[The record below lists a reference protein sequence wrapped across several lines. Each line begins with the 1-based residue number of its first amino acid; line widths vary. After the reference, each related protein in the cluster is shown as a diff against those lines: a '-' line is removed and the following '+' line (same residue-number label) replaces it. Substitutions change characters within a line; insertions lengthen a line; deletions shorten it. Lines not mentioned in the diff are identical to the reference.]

1 MKHIIDSEAV
11 EKLHRYYQFDDG
23 YLGEANLG
31 IGQYVKLDDL
41 RALLASSPKADDLVK
56 VAIEQCAKI
65 AEKYEPDEKPDCI
78 DYASK
83 EIRRLLATE
92 AMTGKS

>member
-11 EKLHRYYQFDDG
+11 EKLETFTG
-23 YLGEANLG
+23 YNIYNRE
-31 IGQYVKLDDL
+31 VEVVSMEDL
-41 RALLASSPKADDLVK
+41 RALLATSPKADDLVK

-92 AMTGKS
+92 AMKGK